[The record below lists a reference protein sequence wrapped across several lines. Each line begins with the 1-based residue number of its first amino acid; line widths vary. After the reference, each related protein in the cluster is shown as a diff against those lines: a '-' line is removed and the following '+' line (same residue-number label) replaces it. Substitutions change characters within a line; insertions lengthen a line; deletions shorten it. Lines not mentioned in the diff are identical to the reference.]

1 MTGPSEPEEHVDLV
15 ALVRGELPTA
25 DVLSAGDHLHACAA
39 CRTDLV
45 DTAVGHAV
53 LARASRTQGAPALP
67 SLAPAPVLPPLRLD
81 RGRGGSPGRGRGRR
95 LLAAAAAVAVV
106 TAVGG
111 VAAWQRSDDEGT
123 PASRDRVA
131 PLLAV
136 GDGPG
141 GEVRTATDAGGTDLT
156 IVADQLPAAG
166 AGAFYQA
173 WLLDP
178 DTNKMLSLGPLS
190 GDTSRFRVD
199 SDLVADYSEVDV
211 SLESDDGDP
220 AHSATSVL
228 RGGY

>member
-15 ALVRGELPTA
+15 ALVRGELSTA

-53 LARASRTQGAPALP
+53 LARASRTQGAPVLP
-67 SLAPAPVLPPLRLD
+67 SPVPPPVLPPLRLD
-81 RGRGGSPGRGRGRR
+81 QGRSAGRGRR
-95 LLAAAAAVAVV
+95 LVAVAAAAAVVA
-106 TAVGG
+106 AVGG
-111 VAAWQRSDDEGT
+111 VVAWQVSDDDGGPE
-123 PASRDRVA
+123 SRERVVA
-131 PLLAV
+131 LGAV
-136 GDGPG
+136 GDGPA
-141 GEVRTATDAGGTDLT
+141 GELRTASDASGTDLT
-156 IVADQLPAAG
+156 IVADLLPAAG
-166 AGAFYQA
+166 AGEFYQA

-190 GDTSRFRVD
+190 GATSRFRVD
-199 SDLVADYSEVDV
+199 RDLMAAYPEVDV